1 MYSLYIPKY
10 RDDPR
15 SATLLTEELGSFMR
29 LTGYS
34 CDLLVSPGYLSTDD
48 GTIAQFLEKLEEKLT
63 APGRRT
69 VGLGLFY
76 GTNGGDH
83 TGGSPH
89 SLLERHSALL
99 ASASRLEEIPLKV
112 KASRDHRKMI
122 FFLKVGR
129 KAPKG
134 RLDCGNKNAFLAA
147 VTVKAVLIGSSNFSW
162 NTYWNGGKAAPPK
175 GEADLLLF
183 TDEAYKEDVQRRLS
197 GEKAPA
203 PPMVL
208 FVSLAGGKAPET
220 YFKEILTDF
229 LSHALN

>member
-15 SATLLTEELGSFMR
+15 SATLLPQELGNFMR

-48 GTIAQFLEKLEEKLT
+48 GTIGQFLEKLEERLT
-63 APGRRT
+63 APGKRT
-69 VGLGLFY
+69 VGLGLFN
-76 GTNGGDH
+76 GTNGGNRI
-83 TGGSPH
+83 GGSPH
-89 SLLERHSALL
+89 TPLERHSALL
-99 ASASRLEEIPLKV
+99 ASVSRLEEIPLNV
-112 KASRDHRKMI
+112 KTSRDHRKMI
-122 FFLKVGR
+122 FFFEGGEE
-129 KAPKG
+129 APKDK
-134 RLDCGNKNAFLAA
+134 LDSKNRDAFLDA

-162 NTYWNGGKAAPPK
+162 NTYWNGGKALPPK

-183 TDEAYKEDVQRRLS
+183 TDEDYKEDVQERI
-197 GEKAPA
+197 GEETAQ
-203 PPMVL
+203 MVL
-208 FVSLAGGKAPET
+208 FQSIAGGKAPET

>member
-10 RDDPR
+10 QGVKTGGWP
-15 SATLLTEELGSFMR
+15 LPEELDHLMRVTGGS
-29 LTGYS
+29 Y
-34 CDLLVSPGYLSTDD
+34 DLLVSPGYLSK
-48 GTIAQFLEKLEEKLT
+48 GEETIRKFWKEM
-63 APGRRT
+63 GRELAVKPEHE
-69 VGLGLFY
+69 VGLGLFFGMNREDKVA
-76 GTNGGDH
+76 GTATPVLDANNAAIGSSPGLKRIAVDPKKGD
-83 TGGSPH
+83 
-89 SLLERHSALL
+89 
-99 ASASRLEEIPLKV
+99 
-112 KASRDHRKMI
+112 DHRKMI

-162 NTYWNGGKAAPPK
+162 TTYWNGGSLTPEK
-175 GEADLLLF
+175 GEADLLMF
-183 TDEAYKEDVQRRLS
+183 VDERYRADVTNRIPGTR
-197 GEKAPA
+197 
-203 PPMVL
+203 MVL